1 MPIDATTPKEREH
14 RISKTAGQ
22 MSWRSRRMTLAP
34 TLQPFWGD
42 IGPPERGVKEPSAV
56 SPCPCD
62 VRDRA
67 VEADVDDGLMERS
80 AGRRLER
87 VYREHG
93 ARLWR
98 AVLLTSGSPE
108 VADDA
113 VAEAFAQALRRG
125 RALRDP
131 AAWVW
136 RAAFRIAAGELKE
149 RGSMDVVPKEQAAPM
164 PDPLVDLWRAL
175 ARLPVKQRASVVLAD
190 YAGWSHRE
198 IAEALGSSVSA
209 VGVHVHR
216 ARRRL
221 RTMLEDTDE
230 Q

>member
-1 MPIDATTPKEREH
+1 MQDE
-14 RISKTAGQ
+14 
-22 MSWRSRRMTLAP
+22 
-34 TLQPFWGD
+34 
-42 IGPPERGVKEPSAV
+42 
-56 SPCPCD
+56 
-62 VRDRA
+62 A
-67 VEADVDDGLMERS
+67 VEADVEGDLSEPES
-80 AGRRLER
+80 LERRLEN

-98 AVLLTSGSPE
+98 SVLLASGSRE

-149 RGSMDVVPKEQAAPM
+149 RGRMTTFAVEPVLGIPEPF
-164 PDPLVDLWRAL
+164 VDLWRAL
-175 ARLPVKQRASVVLAD
+175 AQLPMKQRASVVMAD

-198 IAEALGSSVSA
+198 IAKALDSSVSA

-216 ARRRL
+216 ARKRL
-221 RTMLEDTDE
+221 RELLEDEDD
-230 Q
+230 

>member
-1 MPIDATTPKEREH
+1 VQDK
-14 RISKTAGQ
+14 
-22 MSWRSRRMTLAP
+22 
-34 TLQPFWGD
+34 
-42 IGPPERGVKEPSAV
+42 
-56 SPCPCD
+56 
-62 VRDRA
+62 A
-67 VEADVDDGLMERS
+67 VEADVERDPSELES
-80 AGRRLER
+80 AERRLEN

-98 AVLLTSGSPE
+98 SVLLASGSRD

-125 RALRDP
+125 RALHDP

-149 RGSMDVVPKEQAAPM
+149 RGRMTTFAVEPVIGI
-164 PDPLVDLWRAL
+164 PDPLIDLWRAL
-175 ARLPVKQRASVVLAD
+175 AQLPLKQRASVVMAD

-198 IAEALGSSVSA
+198 IAKALDSSVSA

-216 ARRRL
+216 ARKRL
-221 RTMLEDTDE
+221 RELLEDEHD
-230 Q
+230 

>member
-1 MPIDATTPKEREH
+1 M
-14 RISKTAGQ
+14 
-22 MSWRSRRMTLAP
+22 
-34 TLQPFWGD
+34 
-42 IGPPERGVKEPSAV
+42 
-56 SPCPCD
+56 
-62 VRDRA
+62 
-67 VEADVDDGLMERS
+67 EADVEGDLSKPES
-80 AGRRLER
+80 VERRLEN

-98 AVLLTSGSPE
+98 SVLLASGSRE

-131 AAWVW
+131 ATWVW

-149 RGSMDVVPKEQAAPM
+149 RGRMTTFAVEPVLGIPEPF
-164 PDPLVDLWRAL
+164 VDLWRAL
-175 ARLPVKQRASVVLAD
+175 AQLPMKQRASVVMAD

-198 IAEALGSSVSA
+198 IAKALDSSVSA

-216 ARRRL
+216 ARKRL
-221 RTMLEDTDE
+221 RELLEDEDD
-230 Q
+230 

>member
-1 MPIDATTPKEREH
+1 V
-14 RISKTAGQ
+14 G
-22 MSWRSRRMTLAP
+22 
-34 TLQPFWGD
+34 
-42 IGPPERGVKEPSAV
+42 
-56 SPCPCD
+56 
-62 VRDRA
+62 
-67 VEADVDDGLMERS
+67 ADVEGELPEAEDVE
-80 AGRRLER
+80 RRLES

-98 AVLLTSGSPE
+98 SVFLASGSRE

-136 RAAFRIAAGELKE
+136 RTAFRIAAGELKE
-149 RGSMDVVPKEQAAPM
+149 RGRMTTFTNEPVSGM
-164 PDPLVDLWRAL
+164 PEPFVDLWRAL
-175 ARLPVKQRASVVLAD
+175 AQLPLKQRASVVLAD

-198 IAEALGSSVSA
+198 IAKALGSSVSA

-216 ARRRL
+216 ARKRL
-221 RTMLEDTDE
+221 RDLLEEEDD
-230 Q
+230 

>member
-1 MPIDATTPKEREH
+1 VQDE
-14 RISKTAGQ
+14 
-22 MSWRSRRMTLAP
+22 
-34 TLQPFWGD
+34 
-42 IGPPERGVKEPSAV
+42 V
-56 SPCPCD
+56 
-62 VRDRA
+62 
-67 VEADVDDGLMERS
+67 VEADVERDLAGPES
-80 AGRRLER
+80 AEDRLER

-93 ARLWR
+93 ERLWR
-98 AVLLTSGSPE
+98 AVLLAAGSRE

-125 RALRDP
+125 QAVRDP

-149 RGSMDVVPKEQAAPM
+149 RGVVETLAVEPTAGMAEPF
-164 PDPLVDLWRAL
+164 VDLWRAL
-175 ARLPVKQRASVVLAD
+175 ATLPRMQRASVVLAD

-198 IAEALGSSVSA
+198 IAKALGSSVSA

-221 RTMLEDTDE
+221 RHLLEDEDA
-230 Q
+230 

>member
-1 MPIDATTPKEREH
+1 
-14 RISKTAGQ
+14 
-22 MSWRSRRMTLAP
+22 
-34 TLQPFWGD
+34 
-42 IGPPERGVKEPSAV
+42 
-56 SPCPCD
+56 
-62 VRDRA
+62 
-67 VEADVDDGLMERS
+67 VEADVESDLSEPES
-80 AGRRLER
+80 VERRLES

-98 AVLLTSGSPE
+98 SVFLASGSRE

-136 RAAFRIAAGELKE
+136 RAAFRMAAGELKE
-149 RGSMDVVPKEQAAPM
+149 RGRMTAIATEPVTGM
-164 PDPLVDLWRAL
+164 PEPFVDLWLAL
-175 ARLPVKQRASVVLAD
+175 ARLPLKQRASVVLAD

-198 IAEALGSSVSA
+198 IAKALGSSVSA

-216 ARRRL
+216 ARKRL
-221 RTMLEDTDE
+221 RDLLEDGDD
-230 Q
+230 

>member
-1 MPIDATTPKEREH
+1 VQDEAVE
-14 RISKTAGQ
+14 AGV
-22 MSWRSRRMTLAP
+22 
-34 TLQPFWGD
+34 
-42 IGPPERGVKEPSAV
+42 E
-56 SPCPCD
+56 
-62 VRDRA
+62 RDRA
-67 VEADVDDGLMERS
+67 AESVED
-80 AGRRLER
+80 RLER
-87 VYREHG
+87 VYREQG

-98 AVLLTSGSPE
+98 AVFLASGSRE

-125 RALRDP
+125 PAVREP

-149 RGSMDVVPKEQAAPM
+149 RRTTVPYGNEDQVAGM
-164 PDPLVDLWRAL
+164 PEPFVDLWRAL
-175 ARLPVKQRASVVLAD
+175 RQLPAKQRASVVLAD

-198 IAEALGSSVSA
+198 VARALGSSVSA

-221 RTMLEDTDE
+221 RELLEDHDA
-230 Q
+230 

>member
-1 MPIDATTPKEREH
+1 M
-14 RISKTAGQ
+14 
-22 MSWRSRRMTLAP
+22 
-34 TLQPFWGD
+34 
-42 IGPPERGVKEPSAV
+42 
-56 SPCPCD
+56 
-62 VRDRA
+62 
-67 VEADVDDGLMERS
+67 EADVEGDLSEPES
-80 AGRRLER
+80 VERRLEN

-98 AVLLTSGSPE
+98 SVLLASGSRE

-149 RGSMDVVPKEQAAPM
+149 RGRMTTFAVEPVLGIPEPF
-164 PDPLVDLWRAL
+164 VDLWRAL
-175 ARLPVKQRASVVLAD
+175 AQLPMKQRASVVMAD

-198 IAEALGSSVSA
+198 IAKALDSSVSA

-216 ARRRL
+216 ARKRL
-221 RTMLEDTDE
+221 RELLEDEDD
-230 Q
+230 

>member
-1 MPIDATTPKEREH
+1 MQDE
-14 RISKTAGQ
+14 
-22 MSWRSRRMTLAP
+22 
-34 TLQPFWGD
+34 
-42 IGPPERGVKEPSAV
+42 
-56 SPCPCD
+56 
-62 VRDRA
+62 A
-67 VEADVDDGLMERS
+67 VEADV
-80 AGRRLER
+80 AGDLSEPGSVERRLES

-93 ARLWR
+93 ARIWR
-98 AVLLTSGSPE
+98 SLFLASGSRE

-125 RALRDP
+125 GALRDP

-136 RAAFRIAAGELKE
+136 RAAFRVAAGELKE
-149 RGSMDVVPKEQAAPM
+149 RGRMATYGEVEPVSGM
-164 PDPLVDLWRAL
+164 PEPFVDLWRAL
-175 ARLPVKQRASVVLAD
+175 ARLPLKQRASVVLAD

-221 RTMLEDTDE
+221 RGLLEDADE
-230 Q
+230 

>member
-1 MPIDATTPKEREH
+1 VQDE
-14 RISKTAGQ
+14 
-22 MSWRSRRMTLAP
+22 
-34 TLQPFWGD
+34 
-42 IGPPERGVKEPSAV
+42 
-56 SPCPCD
+56 
-62 VRDRA
+62 A
-67 VEADVDDGLMERS
+67 VEADVERDRAGPGDDTVED
-80 AGRRLER
+80 RLEH

-93 ARLWR
+93 DRIWR
-98 AVLLTSGSPE
+98 AVLLASGSRE

-149 RGSMDVVPKEQAAPM
+149 RGRMTTFGAEPVTGM
-164 PDPLVDLWRAL
+164 PEPFIDLWRAL
-175 ARLPVKQRASVVLAD
+175 AQLPLKQRASVVLAD

-198 IAEALGSSVSA
+198 IAKALGSTASA

-216 ARRRL
+216 ARKRL
-221 RTMLEDTDE
+221 RDLLEDDDA
-230 Q
+230 

>member
-1 MPIDATTPKEREH
+1 MRPWRRTSNATASGTESVEH
-14 RISKTAGQ
+14 R
-22 MSWRSRRMTLAP
+22 
-34 TLQPFWGD
+34 
-42 IGPPERGVKEPSAV
+42 
-56 SPCPCD
+56 
-62 VRDRA
+62 
-67 VEADVDDGLMERS
+67 
-80 AGRRLER
+80 LES

-98 AVLLTSGSPE
+98 SVFLTSGSRE

-149 RGSMDVVPKEQAAPM
+149 RGRMTTFLVEPVIGIPEPF
-164 PDPLVDLWRAL
+164 VDLWRAL
-175 ARLPVKQRASVVLAD
+175 AQLPLKQRASVVMAD

-198 IAEALGSSVSA
+198 IAKALDSSVSA

-216 ARRRL
+216 ARKRL
-221 RTMLEDTDE
+221 RDLLEDEDA
-230 Q
+230 